1 MKKFYSLLS
10 IGLLSLSA
18 IGQSTQDVTFK
29 VDMNN
34 YTGNAFTGVFV
45 NGTFNGWCGSCN
57 ALTDADKDG
66 VWEGTVNIKADS
78 IEYKFTLD
86 GWTGQ
91 EALTAGTTCT
101 KTTSG
106 FTNRFMY
113 LSGKNVTVAT
123 VCWNSCG
130 ACSKVTSKS
139 VTFNCNMKQYTKTFT
154 DVFVAGT
161 FNNWSGD
168 ANKMTDPDGDKIYS
182 TTLTLTDDSIEYKFE
197 VDNWKDDEKMTAGTP
212 CVKTTGG
219 YTNRFVKLTG
229 NKTLDNVC
237 WASCDACTNDVT
249 FKVDMKNYKGA
260 AFTSVYVNGNFNGWC
275 GSCNVMTDAD
285 KDGIWEA
292 KLPIAVDSIEYKFT
306 LDGWTGQETLTAGS
320 KCTKTTSGFTN
331 RFLKFT
337 TPTVLTAVCY
347 ESCDACA
354 TTSGLNKVNIAS
366 MNLYPNPTQGLINL
380 NLGLTQKETVSVVVY
395 DVRGNKLYSKTLT
408 GAAVNETI
416 DMTAHSAGV
425 YMVSV
430 TTSKGTIRKEFV
442 LNK

>member
-1 MKKFYSLLS
+1 
-10 IGLLSLSA
+10 
-18 IGQSTQDVTFK
+18 
-29 VDMNN
+29 MNN
-34 YTGNAFTGVFV
+34 YTGAAFSGVYV
-45 NGTFNGWCGSCN
+45 NGNFNGWCGSCN
-57 ALTDADKDG
+57 ALTDANKDG
-66 VWEGTVNIKADS
+66 VWEGTINIKADS

-91 EALTAGTTCT
+91 ESLTQGSSCT

-106 FTNRFMY
+106 YTNRFLK
-113 LSGKNVTVAT
+113 LSGSAVTLSA
-123 VCWNSCG
+123 VCYNSCS
-130 ACSKVTSKS
+130 ACSKVTNKS
-139 VTFNCNMKQYTKTFT
+139 VTFNCNMKQYSKTFT
-154 DVFVAGT
+154 DVYVAGT
-161 FNNWSGD
+161 FNGWSGN

-182 TTLTLTDDSIEYKFE
+182 ATLTLTDDSIEYKFE
-197 VDNWKDDEKMTAGTP
+197 VDNWKDDEKLTVGTP

-285 KDGIWEA
+285 KDGIWEV
-292 KLPIAVDSIEYKFT
+292 KLPLPQDSIEYKFT
-306 LDGWTGQETLTAGS
+306 LDGWTGQETLTPGTP
-320 KCTKTTSGFTN
+320 CVKTTSGFTN
-331 RFLKFT
+331 RFLKFSA
-337 TPTVLTAVCY
+337 PTVLSAVCY

-354 TTSGLNKVNIAS
+354 TTGLNNVNIAS
-366 MNLYPNPTQGLINL
+366 MSLFPNPTQGLIQL
-380 NLGLTQKETVSVVVY
+380 NLGLTQKETVNVAVY
-395 DVRGNKLYSKTLT
+395 DVQGNTLYSKTLT

-416 DMTAHSAGV
+416 DMSAHSAGV
-425 YMVSV
+425 YMVGV

>member
-1 MKKFYSLLS
+1 MKKLYSFLS
-10 IGLLSLSA
+10 IGFLALNA

-34 YTGNAFTGVFV
+34 YTGAAFSGVYV
-45 NGTFNGWCGSCN
+45 NGNFNGWCGSCN
-57 ALTDADKDG
+57 ALTDANKDG
-66 VWEGTVNIKADS
+66 VWEGTINIKADS

-91 EALTAGTTCT
+91 ESLTQGSSCT

-106 FTNRFMY
+106 YTNRFLK
-113 LSGKNVTVAT
+113 LSGSAVTLSA
-123 VCWNSCG
+123 VCYNSCS
-130 ACSKVTSKS
+130 ACSKVTNKS
-139 VTFNCNMKQYTKTFT
+139 VTFNCNMKQYSKTFT
-154 DVFVAGT
+154 DVYVAGT
-161 FNNWSGD
+161 FNGWSGN

-182 TTLTLTDDSIEYKFE
+182 ATLTLTDDSIEYKFE
-197 VDNWKDDEKMTAGTP
+197 VDNWKDDEKLTVGTP

-285 KDGIWEA
+285 KDGIWEV
-292 KLPIAVDSIEYKFT
+292 KLPLPQDSIEYKFT
-306 LDGWTGQETLTAGS
+306 LDGWTGQETLTPGTP
-320 KCTKTTSGFTN
+320 CVKTTSGFTN
-331 RFLKFT
+331 RFLKFSA
-337 TPTVLTAVCY
+337 PTVLSAVCY

-354 TTSGLNKVNIAS
+354 TTGLNNVNIAS
-366 MNLYPNPTQGLINL
+366 MSLFPNPTQGLIQL
-380 NLGLTQKETVSVVVY
+380 NLGLTQKETVNVAVY
-395 DVRGNKLYSKTLT
+395 DVQGNTLYSKTLT

-416 DMTAHSAGV
+416 DMSAHSAGV
-425 YMVSV
+425 YMVGV

>member
-1 MKKFYSLLS
+1 MKKLYSFLS

-18 IGQSTQDVTFK
+18 MCQSTQDVTFK

-34 YTGNAFTGVFV
+34 YKGTAFSGVFV
-45 NGTFNGWCGSCN
+45 NGNFNGWCGSCN
-57 ALTDADKDG
+57 ALTDANKDG

-86 GWTGQ
+86 GWTGE
-91 EALTAGTTCT
+91 EALTSGTTCT
-101 KTTSG
+101 KTTG
-106 FTNRFMY
+106 VYTNRFIK
-113 LSGKNVTVAT
+113 LSGNVTIAT
-123 VCWNSCG
+123 VCWNSCS

-139 VTFNCNMKQYTKTFT
+139 VTFNCNMKQYTKSFT
-154 DVFVAGT
+154 DVYVVGT
-161 FNNWSGD
+161 FNGWSGN

-182 TTLTLTDDSIEYKFE
+182 TTLTLTNDSIEYKFE
-197 VDNWKDDEKMTAGTP
+197 VDNWKDEEKLTAGTP
-212 CVKTTGG
+212 CVKTTASF
-219 YTNRFVKLTG
+219 TNRFVKLSG

-260 AFTSVYVNGNFNGWC
+260 TFTSVYINGNFNGWC

-285 KDGIWEA
+285 KDGIWEV
-292 KLPIAVDSIEYKFT
+292 KLPLPQDSIEYKFT
-306 LDGWTGQETLTAGS
+306 LDGWTGQETLTTGTP
-320 KCTKTTSGFTN
+320 CVKTTSGFTN
-331 RFLKFT
+331 RFLKFSA
-337 TPTVLTAVCY
+337 PTVLTAVCY
-347 ESCDACA
+347 ESCGACA
-354 TTSGLNKVNIAS
+354 STSGLNKVNIAS
-366 MNLYPNPTQGLINL
+366 LNLYPNPTQGLINL
-380 NLGLTQKETVSVVVY
+380 NMGLTQKETVSVVVF
-395 DVRGNKLYSKTLT
+395 DVQGNKLYSKTLT

-430 TTSKGTIRKEFV
+430 TTSKGTIHKEFV